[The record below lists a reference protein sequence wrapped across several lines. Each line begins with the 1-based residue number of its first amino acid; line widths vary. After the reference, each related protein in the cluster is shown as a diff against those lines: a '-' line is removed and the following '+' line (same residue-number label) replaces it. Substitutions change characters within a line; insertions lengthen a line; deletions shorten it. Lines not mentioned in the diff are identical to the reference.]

1 MKEIAQ
7 IAKDLLLLLSR
18 LVWLILQSLVR
29 WLGKALAYL
38 YRHRIQITGHPV
50 TPYVVLLLCTVWFL
64 LSMQYRLNAPHSQ
77 IQTTPGQP
85 TAYQPKPHQPDPRL
99 VDEYQALTGSLPDAQ
114 ADLHLIHTIYP
125 WLGTPHCDGG
135 SSLKGTDCSG
145 FVQSVFQERYRV
157 RLSRSAADMYEQDI
171 VRVDREDLQEG
182 DLVFFRIGSRSISHV
197 GIYLKG
203 DRFVHASTSQGVI
216 VSSLQEPYYRKAYY
230 RTGRVKNLVMWA
242 FK

>member
-1 MKEIAQ
+1 M
-7 IAKDLLLLLSR
+7 LLGR
-18 LVWLILQSLVR
+18 LVWLILQSLIR

-50 TPYVVLLLCTVWFL
+50 TPYVVLLLCTVWFFI
-64 LSMQYRLNAPHSQ
+64 SMKSRSNAPHSPA
-77 IQTTPGQP
+77 QTTTGRP
-85 TAYQPKPHQPDPRL
+85 TAYQPRPYQPDPQW
-99 VDEYQALTGSLPDAQ
+99 VAEYQTLTGSLPDAHT
-114 ADLHLIHTIYP
+114 DLHLIHTIYP

-157 RLSRSAADMYEQDI
+157 RLSRSAADMYEQDV
-171 VRVDREDLQEG
+171 VRVDQADLQEG

-197 GIYLKG
+197 GIYLKDG
-203 DRFVHASTSQGVI
+203 HFVHASTSQGVM

-230 RTGRVKNLVMWA
+230 RAGRVKNLVMWA